1 MRKGFIAGL
10 LVGGLVGAYY
20 GMQMTVREKSE
31 LRGMAMNFASRG
43 KNAMHGFGVDSVEGL
58 RDAAKEILE

>member
-31 LRGMAMNFASRG
+31 LRGMAMKFAARG
-43 KNAMHGFGVDSVEGL
+43 KNAINEFGDSTAHL
-58 RDAAKEILE
+58 KDAAQEMLE

>member
-10 LVGGLVGAYY
+10 LVGGLIGAYY

-31 LRGMAMNFASRG
+31 LRDMAMRFASRS
-43 KNAMHGFGVDSVEGL
+43 KRAMHQLGDTAEKVMETTHDM
-58 RDAAKEILE
+58 LE

>member
-43 KNAMHGFGVDSVEGL
+43 KNAMNEFGVNSAGVL
-58 RDAAKEILE
+58 RDAAEEMME

>member
-20 GMQMTVREKSE
+20 GMQMTVREKGE
-31 LRGMAMNFASRG
+31 LRDMAMKFASRG
-43 KNAMHGFGVDSVEGL
+43 KRAMQGIGNTAE
-58 RDAAKEILE
+58 DALESAQDMFE

>member
-31 LRGMAMNFASRG
+31 IKSAAMKFASRG
-43 KNAMHGFGVDSVEGL
+43 RKAMQQFGNRAEGMADGVEEL
-58 RDAAKEILE
+58 LE

>member
-31 LRGMAMNFASRG
+31 LRDMAMKFASRG
-43 KNAMHGFGVDSVEGL
+43 KTAMSKLGDMTDEAVSSAQD
-58 RDAAKEILE
+58 ILE

>member
-20 GMQMTVREKSE
+20 GMQMTIREKSE
-31 LRGMAMNFASRG
+31 LRGMAMKFAARG
-43 KNAMHGFGVDSVEGL
+43 RHAMHQFGDSAENL
-58 RDAAKEILE
+58 KDATQDMFE

>member
-31 LRGMAMNFASRG
+31 LRGMAMKFASRG
-43 KNAMHGFGVDSVEGL
+43 KQAIHQFGDSADGL
-58 RDAAKEILE
+58 KEAAQEILE